1 MASLSLAALRLKFQA
16 VIGDSGGDV
25 GVLGFVFG
33 DWFGTGLVLE
43 MIGVVRDLR
52 VEGLAG
58 LDLSFN
64 ELVTAATQIENEL
77 GVVGIHSGGERVPAV
92 VVSED

>member
-1 MASLSLAALRLKFQA
+1 MSLAGLRLKFQA

-43 MIGVVRDLR
+43 MIGVVRDLS

-58 LDLSFN
+58 LGKNLALYTGQLLAQGIFSSF
-64 ELVTAATQIENEL
+64 LVKFL
-77 GVVGIHSGGERVPAV
+77 P
-92 VVSED
+92 VSFPRQR